1 MNEDNITAALRMLQR
16 ALYAET
22 DQNTAALVNVAAA
35 QVYATLALVEAQ
47 TAAVDQARLA
57 NLLQASYTIGSGEA
71 LSALRVNLGDAEA
84 PKYRLRPE
92 VAALLDLMPDDDVV
106 DAEIHCEGCQ
116 CPPAPC
122 PYCGSTDVLSAVHL
136 VDCPGPS

>member
-1 MNEDNITAALRMLQR
+1 MSE
-16 ALYAET
+16 
-22 DQNTAALVNVAAA
+22 NTIADAIS
-35 QVYATLALVEAQ
+35 ALVEAQ

-57 NLLQASYTIGSGEA
+57 NLLQASYTLGSGEA
-71 LSALRVNLGDAEA
+71 LSALRVNIGDGDA

-92 VAALLDLMPDDDVV
+92 IAALLDLTPNDGIV
-106 DAEIHCEGCQ
+106 DAEIHCAGCQ